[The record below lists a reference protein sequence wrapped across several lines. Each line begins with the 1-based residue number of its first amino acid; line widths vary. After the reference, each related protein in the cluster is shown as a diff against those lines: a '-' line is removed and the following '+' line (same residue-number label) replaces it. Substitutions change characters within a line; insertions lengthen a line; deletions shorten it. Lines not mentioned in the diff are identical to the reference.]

1 MYVDIHTGMFKDY
14 DYINWT
20 VKAISMKNNYLSR
33 CIIHVMCTVLLSAA
47 KLMETSFKKK
57 SLKKNLHLGST
68 EERCTLP

>member
-47 KLMETSFKKK
+47 KLMETSF
-57 SLKKNLHLGST
+57 
-68 EERCTLP
+68 